1 MIPNRFPRS
10 KGHLREKCESYPLG
24 GGVHPFFR
32 AKCYNGKH
40 LPSTNKKSPEEL
52 RDVAHLMLM
61 KASSPP
67 VRSSNSRVSSV
78 STSAQIWEIFLL
90 PRANVKGNW
99 YIKLLKALLHLLA
112 HHVFSLAII
121 IPLAYKRLRKWW
133 NETIVPRFFP
143 RLSSSVFSCLQA
155 SFDLEEDEYST
166 IYLYFSL
173 RHFQEFHL
181 MYIYRRLYNICTIY
195 STNLTEVR
203 KDGSK
208 STFGL
213 TFFEGNNKDSD
224 IHPTFKK
231 KLTLKPK
238 KKVMSS
244 HEEWSPLRESLCL
257 GVPCHNQPDMQS
269 GKLNRFAAPE
279 TVKVGRSRSGF
290 LLGWVLVTF
299 QGWNC

>member
-10 KGHLREKCESYPLG
+10 KGHLCEKCESYPLE
-24 GGVHPFFR
+24 GGVHPFFG
-32 AKCYNGKH
+32 AKYDNGKH

-133 NETIVPRFFP
+133 NETIFPRFFP

-155 SFDLEEDEYST
+155 SFDLDEDEYST

-181 MYIYRRLYNICTIY
+181 VYIYIFTGDYIY
-195 STNLTEVR
+195 YVQYISTNLTEVR

-213 TFFEGNNKDSD
+213 TFFGNNKDAD
-224 IHPTFKK
+224 IHPASKK
-231 KLTLKPK
+231 TTHP
-238 KKVMSS
+238 
-244 HEEWSPLRESLCL
+244 
-257 GVPCHNQPDMQS
+257 
-269 GKLNRFAAPE
+269 
-279 TVKVGRSRSGF
+279 
-290 LLGWVLVTF
+290 
-299 QGWNC
+299 

>member
-1 MIPNRFPRS
+1 MLLTWCWWRHLHPPCAPVIQESPQCQPAHKYGRFFCCHAPML
-10 KGHLREKCESYPLG
+10 KGIDIYSWKLSC
-24 GGVHPFFR
+24 
-32 AKCYNGKH
+32 
-40 LPSTNKKSPEEL
+40 
-52 RDVAHLMLM
+52 
-61 KASSPP
+61 
-67 VRSSNSRVSSV
+67 
-78 STSAQIWEIFLL
+78 IFLL
-90 PRANVKGNW
+90 TMF
-99 YIKLLKALLHLLA
+99 
-112 HHVFSLAII
+112 FSLLI

-133 NETIVPRFFP
+133 NETIVPQFFP